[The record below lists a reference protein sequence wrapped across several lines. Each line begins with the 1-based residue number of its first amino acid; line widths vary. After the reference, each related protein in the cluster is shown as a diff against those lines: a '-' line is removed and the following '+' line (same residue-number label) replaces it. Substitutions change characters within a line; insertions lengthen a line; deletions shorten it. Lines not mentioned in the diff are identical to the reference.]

1 VKLKEYQRKRD
12 FTQTREP
19 AGKPAKSKG
28 ALKFF
33 VQKHAATRLHYDLRL
48 EMGGVLKSWAVPRG
62 PSMNPLDQRLAV
74 HVEDHPLEYGSFE
87 GIIPKGNY
95 GAGTVM
101 VWDRGTYVA
110 RSTSA
115 RGPGEK
121 AMLKGYAEGKIT
133 FVLSG
138 EKLKGEFA
146 LVRLKGKDPKAWI
159 LVKKRDSFATF
170 GESLWEEVSAISKRP
185 MKKIAEESAKKKDIW
200 LPKHGK
206 AEAVPRRLR
215 PMQARITLGFTPSAE
230 WVYEPY
236 YKGVRVLAEIE
247 NGQVRLYSGGLLTL
261 NKKYPAIVDALEGI
275 PYGTVLDGEIV
286 GKKLILYDLL
296 YSQGKDLRASPLLE
310 RKKILKGL
318 KIFGPTLVYG
328 EHESDPKKVQPAS
341 GRLVAKK
348 KDSVYTTGLSRDWAR
363 LPLSAFSKSDA
374 DDKPPLRN
382 LDKVFWPDEGI
393 TKGDLLRYYDKIAP
407 VLLPHLKD
415 RPESLHRQPD
425 GLKNEGF
432 FQKDNA
438 GFLPRRVET
447 ARVYSGSSEKT
458 INYVLC
464 QDRWTL
470 LYLVNLGCIE
480 LNPWISRKPTLENP
494 DYVVIDLDPD
504 DNSFDEVVEV
514 ALEVNRV
521 LKKIGVKAWC
531 KTSGASGLHICIPL
545 SPGHTYEE
553 ARLFAEDVCK
563 VVREKFK
570 RNTSLERTPAKRR
583 GKIYLDYLQNRR
595 GQTLAA
601 PYCVRPRPG
610 ATVSTPLKWAEVKPG
625 LDPTAFTIETI
636 GDRVKRYGDLWA
648 PTLRGTEKLAPARK
662 RLSKFLHNL

>member
-1 VKLKEYQRKRD
+1 MKLKEYRRKRD

-19 AGKPAKSKG
+19 AGKATKSKG

-74 HVEDHPLEYGSFE
+74 HVEDHPIEYGSFE
-87 GIIPKGNY
+87 GMIPKGNY

-101 VWDRGTYVA
+101 VWDRGTYTA
-110 RSTSA
+110 RSTTA
-115 RGPGEK
+115 RAAGEK
-121 AMLKGYAEGKIT
+121 ALLAGYSEGKIT

-146 LVRLKGKDPKAWI
+146 LIRLKGKDPKAWL
-159 LVKKRDSFATF
+159 LVKKRDAFASF
-170 GESLWEEVSAISKRP
+170 GESLWDENSVLSHRP
-185 MKKIAEESAKKKDIW
+185 MKKIAGEATKKKEIW
-200 LPKHGK
+200 IPKHGK

-215 PMQARITLGFTPSAE
+215 PMQAKITLAFSPSAE

-236 YKGVRVLAEIE
+236 HKGLRVLAEVE
-247 NGQVRLYSGGLLTL
+247 NGEVRLYSGGLLTL
-261 NKKYPAIVDALEGI
+261 NKKYPALVRELAGI

-286 GKKLILYDLL
+286 GKKLVLYDLL
-296 YSQGKDLRASPLLE
+296 YAQGKDLRAMPLIE
-310 RKKILKGL
+310 RKKRLKALG
-318 KIFGPTLVYG
+318 IFNATLVYG
-328 EHESDPKKVQPAS
+328 EAYDDPKKVRSPS
-341 GRLVAKK
+341 GRLVAKRR
-348 KDSVYTTGLSRDWAR
+348 DSPYVTGLSRDWAR
-363 LPLSAFSKSDA
+363 VSLASLGKSES

-382 LDKVFWPDEGI
+382 LDKVFWPGEDI

-407 VLLPHLKD
+407 LILPHLRD

-425 GLKNEGF
+425 GLKNDGF

-447 ARVYSGSSEKT
+447 ARVYSGSSQKT

-504 DNSFDEVVEV
+504 DGNSFEEVIEV

-521 LKKIGVKAWC
+521 LRQVGVKAWC

-545 SPGHTYEE
+545 TAGHTYEE
-553 ARLFAEDVCK
+553 ARLFAEAVCQ
-563 VVREKFK
+563 VVHKKFK

-610 ATVSTPLKWAEVKPG
+610 ATVSTPLKWSEVKRG
-625 LDPTAFTIETI
+625 LDPADFTIETI
-636 GDRVKRYGDLWA
+636 EARIKREGDLWA
-648 PTLRGTEKLAPARK
+648 PTLKGTETLAPALK
-662 RLSKFLHNL
+662 RLNKLLAR